1 MTPAE
6 PRDEADSNACQ
17 VILAQI
23 RSFDGLSGTVTLHI
37 KDGKLMHIEQ
47 RRVVHL
53 TASGGK
59 AVA

>member
-1 MTPAE
+1 MTQSGLRDDAE
-6 PRDEADSNACQ
+6 T
-17 VILAQI
+17 AQI
-23 RSFDGLSGTVTLHI
+23 IIAQIKSFEGLSGTVTLHI